1 MDIQVLRSYF
11 PLFQTAAGLTVR
23 LGAEGIFLALLVGLI
38 CAAVRY
44 WKIPVFCQIASFYI

>member
-23 LGAEGIFLALLVGLI
+23 LGAEGIFLMYETEPWAEALKEK
-38 CAAVRY
+38 AAFIAGDGVRRDD
-44 WKIPVFCQIASFYI
+44 